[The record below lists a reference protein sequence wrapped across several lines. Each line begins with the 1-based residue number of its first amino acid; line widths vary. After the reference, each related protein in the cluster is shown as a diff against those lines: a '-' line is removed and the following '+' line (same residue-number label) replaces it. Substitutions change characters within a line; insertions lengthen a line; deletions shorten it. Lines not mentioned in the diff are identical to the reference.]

1 MKLLFFFIQADKLI
15 PFHDQIEG
23 QLAST
28 EVDIITARRA
38 GNQQAIDTNEKI
50 KKRLLS
56 QMNIISA
63 LVQYMGSSADDD

>member
-1 MKLLFFFIQADKLI
+1 MKLLFFIWADKLI
-15 PFHDQIEG
+15 PFHDQIKG
-23 QLAST
+23 QLAWT